1 MNANAPKE
9 PRTRMTALPPD
20 VRALFD
26 GANYAHVATLMSDG
40 APHSVP
46 MWIGVEG
53 DRLAFLSSPTSVKAR
68 NLRRDPRVSISVT
81 DGARPNSMAQVRG
94 RVSEI
99 LDGDPAWEII
109 DRIAHKYIG
118 APYPLRTDRVLFLVD
133 ADRAWAQAF

>member
-1 MNANAPKE
+1 VS
-9 PRTRMTALPPD
+9 ALPPD

-26 GANYAHVATLMSDG
+26 GANTAHVATLMRDG
-40 APHSVP
+40 APHGVP
-46 MWIGVEG
+46 MWVGVEG
-53 DRLAFLSSPTSVKAR
+53 DRLAFLTSPTSVKAR

-81 DGARPNSMAQVRG
+81 DAARPNAMAQVRG

-99 LDGDPAWEII
+99 LEGDPAWAII

-133 ADRAWAQAF
+133 AEHAWAQAFG

>member
-1 MNANAPKE
+1 MI
-9 PRTRMTALPPD
+9 ALPPD

-26 GANYAHVATLMSDG
+26 GANTAHVATLMRDG

-46 MWIGVEG
+46 LWVGVEG
-53 DRLAFLSSPTSVKAR
+53 ERVAFLSSPTSVKAR
-68 NLRRDPRVSISVT
+68 NLRRDPRVCISVT
-81 DGARPNSMAQVRG
+81 DAARPNAMAQVRG

-99 LDGDPAWEII
+99 LDGDPAWAII

-133 ADRAWAQAF
+133 AEHAWAQAFG